1 MAQDITW
8 LGNSYQNVPFVDLPK
23 TGSGTAKF
31 TDVTPTTAT
40 DSDVASGKI
49 YFKSDGSQSTGT
61 SSGGGGTGIATL
73 LKTVSLGTMSTSGT
87 SAADSGKSV
96 SVTGINGYDA
106 LIVETAVD
114 SITNNR
120 HMATT
125 RWIAFAGTT
134 AAGTVSGATIAN
146 ATWNAKISS
155 SAVKTTRASTTAYGI
170 YPNSCTITTTSNGT
184 ATMPLYWRYNSTQ
197 TGTING
203 SYTTKVYGV
212 KLLP

>member
-1 MAQDITW
+1 MAQNIT
-8 LGNSYQNVPFVDLPK
+8 LMGASYSAVPAVTLPK
-23 TGSGTAKF
+23 TGGGTATF

-40 DSDVASGKI
+40 DSDVASGKV
-49 YFKSDGSQSTGT
+49 YFKADGTQSTGT

-87 SAADSGKSV
+87 QAADSGKSV

-106 LIVETAVD
+106 LIVETVVD
-114 SITNNR
+114 TITNNR
-120 HMATT
+120 HMGTT
-125 RWIAFAGTT
+125 RWIVIAGSSNAGTANG
-134 AAGTVSGATIAN
+134 AAVGN

-170 YPNSCTITTTSNGT
+170 YPNSCTITTTSDGT

-203 SYTTKVYGV
+203 SYSTKIYGV

>member
-1 MAQDITW
+1 MAQNIT
-8 LGNSYQNVPFVDLPK
+8 LMGANYSAVPAVNLPK
-23 TGSGTAKF
+23 TGGGTAKF
-31 TDVTPTTAT
+31 TDVSPTTAE

-49 YFKSDGSQSTGT
+49 YFKSDGTQSTGT

-125 RWIAFAGTT
+125 KWIALAGTT
-134 AAGTVSGATIAN
+134 AAGTVSGATIGN

-170 YPNSCTITTTSNGT
+170 YPNSCTITTASNGT

>member
-1 MAQDITW
+1 MAQNVTIM
-8 LGNSYQNVPFVDLPK
+8 GASYSDVPAVTLPK
-23 TGSGTAKF
+23 TGGGTARF

-49 YFKSDGSQSTGT
+49 YFKSDGTQSTGT
-61 SSGGGGTGIATL
+61 SSGGVGSGIATL

-96 SVTGINGYDA
+96 TVSGINGYDA
-106 LIVETAVD
+106 LIVETSVD

-125 RWIAFAGTT
+125 RWVAIAGSSSAAT
-134 AAGTVSGATIAN
+134 ANGAAVGN

-155 SAVKTTRASTTAYGI
+155 SAIKTTRASTTAYGI

-184 ATMPLYWRYNSTQ
+184 ATLPLYWRYNSTQ

-203 SYTTKVYGV
+203 SYTTRVYGV